1 MTYYIITN
9 EKSFDLVKV
18 LPADDANFLH
28 DYGHLVQAAGPD
40 MQQVLHRYAAK
51 KAQSTK
57 LALTLHPK
65 LTRVTAAYK
74 NHQVLQIQAYF
85 RMHAGWIPC
94 GRRHPVNEC
103 MLTWLDQLA
112 IAICAGATKIQLAL
126 VPKKGEAGRITY
138 ADFTVDEILK

>member
-9 EKSFDLVKV
+9 QKSFDLVKV
-18 LPADDANFLH
+18 LPEDDANFLQ

-51 KAQSTK
+51 KAQATRLVLS
-57 LALTLHPK
+57 LHPK

-74 NHQVLQIQAYF
+74 NHQVLQIQSYF
-85 RMHAGWIPC
+85 RLRVGWIPC
-94 GRRHPVNEC
+94 GRRHPVNDT

-112 IAICAGATKIQLAL
+112 IAITAGASIIQLAL
-126 VPKKGEAGRITY
+126 VPKNGDVNRLIY
-138 ADFTVDEILK
+138 ADFALDEILK